1 MADVTTKPD
10 NSKQLTGFQA
20 PGFQEGLRAYWRY
33 VGRAARAEWKKVGF
47 LIPLV
52 LGAAIRQN
60 LPGPPEIWLSVLALA
75 LIAVLIYVPISA
87 FRLYYGR
94 SEIRLAE
101 NEKQITDLKSDLRA
115 EKKNLIELSAKLKER
130 SRTIEQLE
138 SPHYPGI
145 AATLSGNDQVSLKI
159 TNTGDGTGE
168 FLVMASISAPGG
180 GFSGSYP
187 LIWDDSGGRD
197 TVNIAPGNSGFLLV
211 ARIGSE
217 DRRKL
222 LRKHYYR
229 WLDMLGG
236 RGAPSR
242 VNETEFDERGNAH
255 GYVPTQLKISV
266 SSEAVPAD
274 PNNRKHQDFLYV
286 LSVEGRVPSVSV
298 RDISP

>member
-1 MADVTTKPD
+1 
-10 NSKQLTGFQA
+10 
-20 PGFQEGLRAYWRY
+20 
-33 VGRAARAEWKKVGF
+33 
-47 LIPLV
+47 
-52 LGAAIRQN
+52 
-60 LPGPPEIWLSVLALA
+60 
-75 LIAVLIYVPISA
+75 
-87 FRLYYGR
+87 
-94 SEIRLAE
+94 
-101 NEKQITDLKSDLRA
+101 
-115 EKKNLIELSAKLKER
+115 
-130 SRTIEQLE
+130 
-138 SPHYPGI
+138 
-145 AATLSGNDQVSLKI
+145 
-159 TNTGDGTGE
+159 
-168 FLVMASISAPGG
+168 MASISAPGG
-180 GFSGSYP
+180 GFSAPYP

-197 TVNIAPGNSGFLLV
+197 TVNIAPGNSGFLPV

-266 SSEAVPAD
+266 RSEAVPAD